1 MEINIL
7 LAGLIG
13 NPAWQAI
20 FPGDS
25 VGRRFLIEAF
35 WEGDLVTIS
44 SMTKSCN
51 ATGWD
56 LASCPGC
63 FGQHMGTWNDKKKHK
78 AIIGLTRIY
87 FFHRFPEPRKAYDTM
102 MKFFEETD
110 PGPKVSAL
118 HLRTCPKMR
127 AFNRSPQ
134 QKSIGS
140 GWVLHLKNPLAML

>member
-13 NPAWQAI
+13 NPAWQTI

-56 LASCPGC
+56 LASCSGC
-63 FGQHMGTWNDKKKHK
+63 FGQQYGNLKRPKNTQGNY
-78 AIIGLTRIY
+78 RIHTDI
-87 FFHRFPEPRKAYDTM
+87 FLHRFPEPRKAYDTM

-118 HLRTCPKMR
+118 HLRKCPKTR
-127 AFNRSPQ
+127 AFNLSTPK
-134 QKSIGS
+134 KSIGS
-140 GWVLHLKNPLAML
+140 GWVLHLKNPLAIL